1 MKNKLIILISIL
13 MIFLSC
19 TKKNSKINLEPEK
32 EVKKQ
37 IKIEEPIPPE
47 EDIIREDNVVVKEN
61 KELEQIKKYENKRFS
76 LDLQSGDIKDVLL
89 ALVKDSDIGVVIDTG
104 INGNI
109 PVMDLKDATLKEI
122 LSYILPPL
130 NLKYKWE
137 GKNIHI
143 YRDPLVTRFFRFNYL
158 SATRKGKRQVSF
170 STRSNEGGG
179 MGGGMGGGTSGSGSS
194 GSSGGSMGGQGGGQN
209 QSTSEITVDYE
220 NSVWNTLIESL
231 KTIVF
236 GKIDVQSVNTSN
248 QDSQSGGEN
257 KIKALAYADSS
268 GKKLI
273 ISPETG
279 IILLTAHEDEIN
291 KVADFIERYEGS
303 AQRQVWIEAKILE
316 VDLYSGYQM
325 GIDWGA
331 VINRAKYYGTLPNTR
346 SLVSPAMNFNSGDVS
361 FNELSNSSGSF
372 QFAVSNNVI
381 DVLIDALSLQGN
393 LKVLASP
400 RISTLNN
407 EKAVIRV
414 VREEVF
420 FNLQTQI
427 AQGVGGQVTAP
438 TINVQVVPIGIVMDI
453 VPQIDKNGDII
464 LSVNPDISEL
474 LEIRKIEVEGAM
486 AMQPVI
492 DRRSIDTI
500 AKLKN
505 GETLVI
511 AGIIKERK
519 NEVIKGIPFLYKL
532 PLIGNLFRRTQQ
544 KIERTELV
552 ILITPRYVTGKEGKE
567 LTKDEIER
575 INKAIQPMRL
585 GDVFSIEEGI
595 KGELKS
601 IKKDKE

>member
-1 MKNKLIILISIL
+1 VKNKAIILL
-13 MIFLSC
+13 ALFVFFASC
-19 TKKNSKINLEPEK
+19 SKKASRVNTEPDTNK
-32 EVKKQ
+32 TLKKV
-37 IKIEEPIPPE
+37 IEEPLPPE
-47 EDIIREDNVVVKEN
+47 EDIIREDSVVIKEN
-61 KELEQIKKYENKRFS
+61 KELAQIKKYEKKRFS

-89 ALVKDSDIGVVIDTG
+89 ALVKDSDIGVVIDPG
-104 INGNI
+104 ISGNI

-143 YRDPLVTRFFRFNYL
+143 YKDPLITRFFRFNYL
-158 SATRKGKRQVSF
+158 SAARKGKRQVSF

-179 MGGGMGGGTSGSGSS
+179 MSGGSGGSSSSGTS

-209 QSTSEITVDYE
+209 QSTSEISVNYE

-236 GKIDVQSVNTSN
+236 GRIEVQSVNTSE
-248 QDSQSGGEN
+248 QGSQSSGEN

-291 KVADFIERYEGS
+291 KVADFIEKYEGS

-325 GIDWGA
+325 GINWGA
-331 VINRAKYYGTLPNTR
+331 VINRSNYYGTLSNTR
-346 SLVSPAMNFNSGDVS
+346 TLTSPAMNLNSGDVS
-361 FNELSNSSGSF
+361 FNELSQSAGSF

-511 AGIIKERK
+511 AGILKERK
-519 NEVIKGIPFLYKL
+519 NEIIKGIPFLYKL
-532 PLIGNLFRRTQQ
+532 PIIGNLFRRTQQ
-544 KIERTELV
+544 KVERTELV
-552 ILITPRYVTGKEGKE
+552 ILITPKYVAGKEGKE
-567 LTKDEIER
+567 LTKEEINR

-585 GDVFSIEEGI
+585 GDVFSLKEGI
-595 KGELKS
+595 KGEVKSLK
-601 IKKDKE
+601 KEKE

>member
-1 MKNKLIILISIL
+1 MKNKLIILL
-13 MIFLSC
+13 ALFVLFASC
-19 TKKNSKINLEPEK
+19 SKKASRVNTEPDSNKSLKKVIEK
-32 EVKKQ
+32 
-37 IKIEEPIPPE
+37 PIPPE
-47 EDIIREDNVVVKEN
+47 EDIIREDSVVIKEN
-61 KELEQIKKYENKRFS
+61 KEIDQIKKYESKRFS

-89 ALVKDSDIGVVIDTG
+89 ALVKDSDIGVVIDPG
-104 INGNI
+104 ISGNI
-109 PVMDLKDATLKEI
+109 PVMDIKDATLKEI
-122 LSYILPPL
+122 LSYILKPL

-143 YRDPLVTRFFRFNYL
+143 YKDPLITRFFRFNYL
-158 SATRKGKRQVSF
+158 SASRKGKRQVSF

-179 MGGGMGGGTSGSGSS
+179 MSGGSGGSTGSTGSS
-194 GSSGGSMGGQGGGQN
+194 GGGSMGGQGGGQN

-236 GKIDVQSVNTSN
+236 GRIEVQSVNTSE
-248 QDSQSGGEN
+248 QGSQSSGEN

-279 IILLTAHEDEIN
+279 IILLTAHESEIN
-291 KVADFIERYEGS
+291 KVADFIEKYEGS

-325 GIDWGA
+325 GINWGA
-331 VINRAKYYGTLPNTR
+331 VINRANYYGTLSNTR
-346 SLVSPAMNFNSGDVS
+346 TLTSPAMNLNTGDVS
-361 FNELSNSSGSF
+361 FNELSQSAGSF

-453 VPQIDKNGDII
+453 VPQINKNGDII

-519 NEVIKGIPFLYKL
+519 NEIIKGIPFLYKL
-532 PLIGNLFRRTQQ
+532 PVIGNLFRRTQQ
-544 KIERTELV
+544 KVERTELV
-552 ILITPRYVTGKEGKE
+552 ILITPKYVAGKDGKE
-567 LTKDEIER
+567 LTREEINR

-585 GDVFSIEEGI
+585 GDVFSLKEGI
-595 KGELKS
+595 KGEVKSLK
-601 IKKDKE
+601 KEKE